1 MRDTALKGTN
11 AMKNQM
17 GKYIRILLILLVP
30 LLLSCATTLP
40 GRRYTQGSI
49 IDIDHF
55 SIIGPPGDGWFVNIQ
70 KGQGIVEFIKR
81 SVSQSAGSINE
92 AVIIRVFRNGITD
105 EKLKRL
111 SEEKV
116 ADDFRASEE
125 AGMLMMGVMRGE
137 YDLTDLK
144 KDTAMIGDKKLYLM
158 SYRTSGWSKGS
169 TRQQWINDSVLYLFF
184 PADFKESHF
193 FYCFQVGHLFMQGFL
208 EKGDLTP
215 IIPVINSLQIK

>member
-1 MRDTALKGTN
+1 
-11 AMKNQM
+11 MKNQM
-17 GKYIRILLILLVP
+17 GKHIKTLLILLLP

-40 GRRYTQGSI
+40 GRQYTQGSI
-49 IDIDHF
+49 IDMDHF

-81 SVSQSAGSINE
+81 SVSQSTGSVTESIM
-92 AVIIRVFRNGITD
+92 IRVFRNWITD
-105 EKLKRL
+105 EKLKSL

-116 ADDFRASEE
+116 ADDFRSNEE

-137 YDLTDLK
+137 YDLTDVK
-144 KDTAMIGDKKLYLM
+144 KDATMIGDKKLYLM

-169 TRQQWINDSVLYLFF
+169 TRQRWINDSVLYLFF
-184 PADFKESHF
+184 PADFRDKHF
-193 FYCFQVGHLFMQGFL
+193 FYCFQLGHLFMQGFL